1 MSKAPK
7 YPVGDDTSEP
17 VRPGNEAQPP
27 DDFLPSF
34 KFRHEVRPAI
44 GSAQDAFARAY
55 PQPRRLSSRA
65 ARLRAIR
72 EGS

>member
-7 YPVGDDTSEP
+7 YPVGDDVSEP
-17 VRPGNEAQPP
+17 VRPGDGAPPP
-27 DDFLPSF
+27 DDCYPSF
-34 KFRHEVRPAI
+34 KFRHEVRPPL

-55 PQPRRLSSRA
+55 PQPRRLSPRA